1 VTLVALAAAPTRAY
15 ATLLVQEPFLTSA
28 TPTGPEYSLAAVAG
42 QNPTS
47 IGFTDAWFTSSGG
60 SPTLNAT
67 SLNYLGAN
75 YPAETGGRLL
85 TPTSDSRIHRLLSA
99 SNPFESTDSGTV
111 YLSFLLQTGS
121 ISSSGYRAFEMH
133 NGGNSDAQ
141 HRALQIGISSYGDFP
156 TTGPS
161 GDDPQQFGLAINN
174 GALKFNLGAE
184 DSGVHLFLAK
194 FNLSST
200 NNADSI
206 TVWNNPSL
214 ANLAAD
220 PAGGVT
226 ATGFSFAADR
236 MGIGHFTGAAAG
248 LDELRIGT
256 TLADVLTRGLTCDV
270 NGNGVCNSSD
280 TAIISQHMYLPG
292 VFADGDLDGSGTVDF
307 TDFRLFKDHPARV
320 AGFDPLGAGG
330 SNVPEPASL
339 LLLGVAW
346 LCCGGPG
353 VRRRQRPATT
363 RHCISCLAACVAM
376 GTVLGMSQ
384 TVHAAAEDLL
394 NDTIGFSGA
403 TLNLR
408 PYATLPAGF
417 NNVIEMTHRPLDTRM
432 YVATEQ
438 GSIFVVNEDAA
449 GNTTPSLFFN
459 AASALQTATGRSM
472 NFNSSQKGLQS
483 VAFPPDFDHVGQA
496 GYGKLYTTMLENRPA
511 NPNDPSHFYLGNSA
525 YGNGGADGVL
535 VEWTYDHNADQV
547 DPNSY
552 RELFRTNMPN
562 YDHPIKLAQFDPYA
576 QPGDED
582 YGLLYMTHGDSNN
595 QDSLN
600 DDPQDRGDVLG
611 KMLRINPLQSG
622 ADRYTIPTTN
632 PFYSAS
638 SPSPAGTSIMG
649 EVYAYGF
656 RNPHTFSFNPDDQGN
671 IHILV
676 GDIGRD
682 NIEEVNLVKPGNNYG
697 WTKREGTFVHL
708 QKVDPHPDSGY
719 ISGVADLPA
728 NEATVGVDGYG
739 TQYTYPVA
747 QWDHNGAD
755 VVVGADWWTGNS
767 IATSFVIQNGSD
779 PSLDNQFIHLNF
791 ASNHGDVYQND
802 FDAILNAVTQLDA
815 SDPLRDEPSEL
826 TQAVKQRLH
835 LTLDGDSDPNTPPT
849 TSDNIN
855 SLLGVFRNDVR
866 FGEGIS
872 GEMYLSNKNNGGIYL
887 ATNTVPDNRIT
898 LTVDRESGGLTI
910 NNSTGSD
917 VDLKGLRL
925 FSPTRSLD
933 PTGLQGVDNDW
944 TLSTFNSTLALSQQ
958 NAASSFELTG
968 ANSVFL
974 GNVFEPHLTAF
985 GESPGEDLQF
995 VIETAG
1001 VDGRRFVGDVVYTG
1015 VSSVANTIVLTV
1027 DLASGKAVMLNQ
1039 TPFTQEV
1046 EGYTI
1051 SSVDGSIDTAGWN
1064 SLEAQGVDDGDW
1076 LASPAIATRLTEI
1089 QDNGTTTFD
1098 NLTPFDLG
1106 SIFQTGGGPDLIL
1119 QFLLAGDGSLRTG
1132 QVVYILAGDYNGDDV
1147 VNAADYTVWRNH
1159 FGTNDKLPND
1169 MSPGMVTVDDY
1180 NVWTQN
1186 FGAVLPAGAG
1196 GAAVVPE
1203 PASWLI
1209 LMASALAPLAVGR
1222 ARKSILSAC
1231 RPAADL

>member
-1 VTLVALAAAPTRAY
+1 
-15 ATLLVQEPFLTSA
+15 
-28 TPTGPEYSLAAVAG
+28 
-42 QNPTS
+42 
-47 IGFTDAWFTSSGG
+47 
-60 SPTLNAT
+60 
-67 SLNYLGAN
+67 
-75 YPAETGGRLL
+75 
-85 TPTSDSRIHRLLSA
+85 
-99 SNPFESTDSGTV
+99 
-111 YLSFLLQTGS
+111 
-121 ISSSGYRAFEMH
+121 M
-133 NGGNSDAQ
+133 
-141 HRALQIGISSYGDFP
+141 
-156 TTGPS
+156 
-161 GDDPQQFGLAINN
+161 
-174 GALKFNLGAE
+174 
-184 DSGVHLFLAK
+184 
-194 FNLSST
+194 
-200 NNADSI
+200 
-206 TVWNNPSL
+206 
-214 ANLAAD
+214 
-220 PAGGVT
+220 
-226 ATGFSFAADR
+226 
-236 MGIGHFTGAAAG
+236 
-248 LDELRIGT
+248 
-256 TLADVLTRGLTCDV
+256 
-270 NGNGVCNSSD
+270 
-280 TAIISQHMYLPG
+280 
-292 VFADGDLDGSGTVDF
+292 
-307 TDFRLFKDHPARV
+307 
-320 AGFDPLGAGG
+320 
-330 SNVPEPASL
+330 
-339 LLLGVAW
+339 
-346 LCCGGPG
+346 
-353 VRRRQRPATT
+353 
-363 RHCISCLAACVAM
+363 
-376 GTVLGMSQ
+376 
-384 TVHAAAEDLL
+384 
-394 NDTIGFSGA
+394 
-403 TLNLR
+403 
-408 PYATLPAGF
+408 
-417 NNVIEMTHRPLDTRM
+417 
-432 YVATEQ
+432 
-438 GSIFVVNEDAA
+438 
-449 GNTTPSLFFN
+449 
-459 AASALQTATGRSM
+459 
-472 NFNSSQKGLQS
+472 
-483 VAFPPDFDHVGQA
+483 
-496 GYGKLYTTMLENRPA
+496 
-511 NPNDPSHFYLGNSA
+511 
-525 YGNGGADGVL
+525 
-535 VEWTYDHNADQV
+535 
-547 DPNSY
+547 
-552 RELFRTNMPN
+552 
-562 YDHPIKLAQFDPYA
+562 
-576 QPGDED
+576 
-582 YGLLYMTHGDSNN
+582 
-595 QDSLN
+595 
-600 DDPQDRGDVLG
+600 
-611 KMLRINPLQSG
+611 
-622 ADRYTIPTTN
+622 
-632 PFYSAS
+632 
-638 SPSPAGTSIMG
+638 
-649 EVYAYGF
+649 
-656 RNPHTFSFNPDDQGN
+656 
-671 IHILV
+671 
-676 GDIGRD
+676 
-682 NIEEVNLVKPGNNYG
+682 
-697 WTKREGTFVHL
+697 
-708 QKVDPHPDSGY
+708 
-719 ISGVADLPA
+719 
-728 NEATVGVDGYG
+728 
-739 TQYTYPVA
+739 
-747 QWDHNGAD
+747 
-755 VVVGADWWTGNS
+755 
-767 IATSFVIQNGSD
+767 ATSFVIQNGSD